1 MKIIKNASAGTIE
14 SSDIMIVVF
23 PNDSGIEIELNSSV
37 EKQFG
42 SQIKQ
47 VILETLNEL
56 NVSNVTIKATDKGAL
71 DCVIKARV
79 QTAIVRASEEGKF
92 DFGGA
97 M

>member
-23 PNDSGIEIELNSSV
+23 PSDNGIEIDLNSSV
-37 EKQFG
+37 EKRFG
-42 SQIKQ
+42 DQIRK
-47 VILETLNEL
+47 VILETLKEF

-79 QTAIVRASEEGKF
+79 QTAITRASEEGKF